1 MIKTNSLLAKLAK
14 KFPKRFAKQY
24 HDYVGLMVGR
34 LPEYV
39 KTIYLALDFEP
50 CLFDEAMTIKPDLII
65 THHPFVYGSRA
76 NIRKTDPKKY
86 AFIEQVANAGLVV
99 YSLHTNFDRGQ
110 DGMNDALAQALG
122 LENIRTLQKEPMA
135 RGGKLPHPMSIQQF
149 SEYAK
154 TKLHASYG
162 LLLPYGKQVVETAA
176 IIGGGGAP
184 EYKIA
189 QEEGYDVYISG
200 DMRHHI
206 RRAIINDGYN
216 YLDLPHEIESI
227 FVQQMEKIL
236 LSFDKDL
243 IIKKAPLQQEAL
255 VI

>member
-1 MIKTNSLLAKLAK
+1 MIKTSSLLAKLAK
-14 KFPKRFAKQY
+14 KFPKRFAKEY
-24 HDYVGLMVGR
+24 HDHVGLMVGR

-39 KTIYLALDFEP
+39 NSIYLALDFEP
-50 CLFDEAMTIKPDLII
+50 SIFEEAVKLKPDLII

-76 NIRKTDPKKY
+76 KIRKTDPQKD
-86 AFIEQVANAGLVV
+86 AFIQQVSAAGLVV

-122 LENIRTLQKEPMA
+122 LSDIKQLEKEPMA
-135 RGGKLPHPMSIQQF
+135 RGGKLPYPMSIHQF
-149 SEYAK
+149 GEYAK
-154 TKLHASYG
+154 QKLQASYG
-162 LLLPYGKQVVETAA
+162 LLLPYGKQIVETAA

-189 QEEGYDVYISG
+189 QEEGYDVFISG

-206 RRAIINDGYN
+206 RRGIINDAYN

-227 FVQQMEKIL
+227 FIPQMEKIL

-243 IIKKAPLQQEAL
+243 IIKKAPLQQQAL